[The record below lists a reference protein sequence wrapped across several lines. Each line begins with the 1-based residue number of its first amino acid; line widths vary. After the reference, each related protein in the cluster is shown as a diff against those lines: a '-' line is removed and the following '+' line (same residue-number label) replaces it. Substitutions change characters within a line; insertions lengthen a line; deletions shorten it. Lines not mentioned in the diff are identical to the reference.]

1 MEELAAMGGGGDP
14 IDPDAMIDTT
24 MDYMNG
30 DPTNSTDTMDYMNS
44 DPTGMYDDP
53 TGMYDDPTGMYDDPT
68 GMYGDPNMDYMNGG
82 MSVTKSLPGY
92 GYPFVY
98 PASENG
104 VMD

>member
-1 MEELAAMGGGGDP
+1 MEELAAMGGDP
-14 IDPDAMIDTT
+14 IDPNAIIDTS
-24 MDYMNG
+24 MDYM
-30 DPTNSTDTMDYMNS
+30 T

-53 TGMYDDPTGMYDDPT
+53 
-68 GMYGDPNMDYMNGG
+68 NMDYMSGG
-82 MSVTKSLPGY
+82 MDYMSGPKSLPGY

>member
-53 TGMYDDPTGMYDDPT
+53 TGMY
-68 GMYGDPNMDYMNGG
+68 GDPNMDYMNGG

>member
-24 MDYMNG
+24 MDYMN
-30 DPTNSTDTMDYMNS
+30 
-44 DPTGMYDDP
+44 
-53 TGMYDDPTGMYDDPT
+53 
-68 GMYGDPNMDYMNGG
+68 GDPNMDYMNGG